1 MDTDSARAHLLKEQD
16 RLEGLHG
23 AASRLQ
29 AGAQEA
35 QERELSS
42 SDQHPAELA
51 TETIERELDQSVVEH
66 VLQELTELQVA
77 LAKLEEGRYGLCE
90 ACAQPISDARLE
102 AMPAARYCIEDQA
115 KLARNGR
122 RNGAR

>member
-1 MDTDSARAHLLKEQD
+1 MDTDSARASLLKEQA
-16 RLEGLHG
+16 RLEALLM

-51 TETIERELDQSVVEH
+51 TETIERELDQSVVLH
-66 VLQELTELQVA
+66 VQTELTEVEA
-77 LAKLEEGRYGLCE
+77 AVAKLEAGTYGLCE
-90 ACAQPISDARLE
+90 ACAKPISDARLE
-102 AMPAARYCIEDQA
+102 ALPAARYCIEDQA